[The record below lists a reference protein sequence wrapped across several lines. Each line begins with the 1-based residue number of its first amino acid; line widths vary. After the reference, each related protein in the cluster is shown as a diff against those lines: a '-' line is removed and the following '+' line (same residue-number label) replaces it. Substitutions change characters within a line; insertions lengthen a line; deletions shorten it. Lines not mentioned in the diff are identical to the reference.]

1 MKITVEVNGIAKEVV
16 AIHVFTNGE
25 WVKIGEA

>member
-1 MKITVEVNGIAKEVV
+1 MTVEINGIAKEVV

-25 WVKIGEA
+25 WVKVGDA